1 MDIIDEYRSRLF
13 KWQEDNKEHEEP
25 KKDNKE
31 AELLLWR
38 ERIRRLS
45 NLIYP

>member
-1 MDIIDEYRSRLF
+1 ME
-13 KWQEDNKEHEEP
+13 ENKEP
-25 KKDNKE
+25 KVENKE

>member
-1 MDIIDEYRSRLF
+1 MDTVDESRL
-13 KWQEDNKEHEEP
+13 EEP
-25 KKDNKE
+25 KVNKE

-38 ERIRRLS
+38 EKIRRLS